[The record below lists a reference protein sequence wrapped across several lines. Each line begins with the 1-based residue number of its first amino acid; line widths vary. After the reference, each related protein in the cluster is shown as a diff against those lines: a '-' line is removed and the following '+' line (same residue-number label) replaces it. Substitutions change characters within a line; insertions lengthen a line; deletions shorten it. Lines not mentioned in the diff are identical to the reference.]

1 MTDAPE
7 FLGTIPERE
16 MAAVLSHL
24 ASFNP
29 TEEYGEG
36 VLLTCVDGR
45 RTWQLTSDD
54 VCATIRGGRHSFTG
68 TYVLPGR
75 VVVAADR
82 MVPLGGACT
91 MHVADGGVTIEVNE
105 TLRATYSLGTVTPQ
119 LRTFDGQEVVQARLP
134 FNDLKLIASL
144 IGDLPMDPTDFEEMS
159 TVPPYATIRV
169 ADGRIQMHREWA
181 YMGASDVALSAN
193 AVTEGQGSFMVNI
206 LTFDAHLSMMQIDD
220 NPRSEVLVSFDPKF
234 GDFLTIEGESFAL
247 HFARRSKGAANYF
260 DRLIAALT
268 SGNIDHRTDSEGIVA
283 AMYRG
288 IPMRLQLL
296 DGDGP
301 VLRCTATVLHG
312 IASSDELLR
321 ELNALN
327 STRVSTRIWLD
338 NNMVVVGSDVRFDD
352 SRSPYPTLAAVAN
365 EARHLGRMLRITFGG
380 TAPGE

>member
-1 MTDAPE
+1 
-7 FLGTIPERE
+7 
-16 MAAVLSHL
+16 
-24 ASFNP
+24 
-29 TEEYGEG
+29 
-36 VLLTCVDGR
+36 
-45 RTWQLTSDD
+45 
-54 VCATIRGGRHSFTG
+54 
-68 TYVLPGR
+68 
-75 VVVAADR
+75 
-82 MVPLGGACT
+82 
-91 MHVADGGVTIEVNE
+91 
-105 TLRATYSLGTVTPQ
+105 
-119 LRTFDGQEVVQARLP
+119 
-134 FNDLKLIASL
+134 
-144 IGDLPMDPTDFEEMS
+144 
-159 TVPPYATIRV
+159 
-169 ADGRIQMHREWA
+169 
-181 YMGASDVALSAN
+181 
-193 AVTEGQGSFMVNI
+193 MVNI

-234 GDFLTIEGESFAL
+234 GDFLAIEGESFAL